1 MVARGDLGLEVP
13 LEEVPIVQKAVVRHA
28 RAARVPVIIATE
40 MLESMTEHPR
50 PTRAEVSDV
59 ATAVA
64 DEVDAIMLSGETATG
79 KHPVEA
85 AAMMARIAARAE
97 QEIPRRA
104 ADWRRQEV
112 FSLPQAIA
120 DAACHAARDLNA
132 RAIVAFTQSG
142 FTARLI
148 SQERPEQPIVALT
161 PSREV
166 ERRLAICWGVRSQLI
181 RPVETTDE
189 MIEEAEAAL
198 LADGTVRRGDVLV
211 IISGSPMWVS
221 GTTNLLK
228 LHRVGE
234 RR

>member
-1 MVARGDLGLEVP
+1 M
-13 LEEVPIVQKAVVRHA
+13 
-28 RAARVPVIIATE
+28 
-40 MLESMTEHPR
+40 
-50 PTRAEVSDV
+50 
-59 ATAVA
+59 
-64 DEVDAIMLSGETATG
+64 
-79 KHPVEA
+79 
-85 AAMMARIAARAE
+85 
-97 QEIPRRA
+97 
-104 ADWRRQEV
+104 
-112 FSLPQAIA
+112 PQAIA

-148 SQERPEQPIVALT
+148 SQERPEQPIIALT

-166 ERRLAICWGVRSQLI
+166 ARRLAICWGVRSLLI

-189 MIEEAEAAL
+189 MVEEADAAL
-198 LADGTVRRGDVLV
+198 LADGTARRGDVLV